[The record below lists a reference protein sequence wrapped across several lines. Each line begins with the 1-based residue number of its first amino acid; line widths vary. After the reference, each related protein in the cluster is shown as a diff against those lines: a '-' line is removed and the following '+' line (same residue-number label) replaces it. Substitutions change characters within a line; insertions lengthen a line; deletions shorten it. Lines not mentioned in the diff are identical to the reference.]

1 MSSVYKSQRQT
12 VLRHLRDTG
21 PLDALTALRLY
32 GIQRLAPRVFEL
44 RKAGWLIVSETVRG
58 GGKRWSRY
66 WLISTTRN
74 SGKGLFPQKGDRA

>member
-1 MSSVYKSQRQT
+1 MTIYKSQRQQ
-12 VLRHLRDTG
+12 VLCHLRDTG

-32 GIQRLAPRVFEL
+32 GIQRLAARVRDL
-44 RKAGWLIVSETVRG
+44 RESGWLIVSETVRG

-74 SGKGLFPQKGDRA
+74 SGKGLFPQEGERA